1 MFGGVDYYTEGP
13 LLTLLFDIICVMG
26 KVATDNIFWIRTA
39 VMIGAIAFA
48 LPLIGGVYGTWSGT
62 LDAMGQKYR
71 IVFHIE
77 KDICKLDSPN
87 QGAFGV
93 AGQVVA
99 AEEDNT
105 ELSFKGIGGRYSGKI
120 ENDCMRGTWRQGGMS
135 FPLNLKRGV
144 KKFSRPQDPLPPF
157 PYYTEDVAFTNAEAR
172 LSGTITLPKG
182 FTRKTPAVVM
192 VTGSGLQ
199 NRDEE
204 LFGHRPFAV
213 IADHLSRHGIASLRY
228 DDRGCG
234 KSRGKIKDI
243 SIENIALDAESA
255 VACLRSRFD
264 HVGILGH
271 SEGGTIGFMLGQR
284 GKVDFIVSLA
294 GSSLKLKEVLDWQL
308 RRKLKISGRSEGEIE
323 KELPLLMKN
332 IVKDEGIRRYMDY
345 DPLAAVRDTR
355 CPVFVLNGEKD
366 MQVEYKKHLD
376 FFRKNIPDLTK
387 AKIKS
392 YPELNHM
399 FQPCLTGE
407 ANEYAQ
413 ITFVSFHFN

>member
-1 MFGGVDYYTEGP
+1 MEKG
-13 LLTLLFDIICVMG
+13 
-26 KVATDNIFWIRTA
+26 ATDNIFWIRTA

-77 KDICKLDSPN
+77 KDTCKLDSPN

-93 AGQVVA
+93 AGRVVA
-99 AEEDNT
+99 AEENNA
-105 ELSFKGIGGRYSGKI
+105 ELSFKTIGGRYSGKI

-135 FPLNLKRGV
+135 FPLNLKKGEM
-144 KKFSRPQDPLPPF
+144 KFSRPQDPLPPF
-157 PYYTEDVAFTNAEAR
+157 PYYTEDVVFTNAEAR

-255 VACLRSRFD
+255 VACLRSRFN

-294 GSSLKLKEVLDWQL
+294 GSSLKLKDVLDWQL
-308 RRKLKISGRSEGEIE
+308 RRKLKILGRSEQQIA
-323 KELPLLMKN
+323 KELPLLKKK
-332 IVKDEGIRRYMDY
+332 IAKDDGIRRYMEY
-345 DPLAAVRDTR
+345 DPIPAVKDIR
-355 CPVFVLNGEKD
+355 CPVFALHGEKD
-366 MQVEYKKHLD
+366 TQVAAKEHLEV
-376 FFRKNIPDLTK
+376 FSKNISPNIKVKT
-387 AKIKS
+387 KS
-392 YPELNHM
+392 YPGLNHM

-413 ITFVSFHFN
+413 IEQTISPEVLSDIITFIQEL